1 MTADDT
7 LNRSGF
13 IARIARYPIVHKII
27 AKSGLYYLGN
37 RILNSFPIYK
47 KLFKSPVIIRIN
59 SVAALS
65 LAEEF
70 IDNKGYSSAINGYKV
85 ETFIDLGCNVG
96 WFPCLLASI
105 QNSAKPIGLMI
116 DGDPEMI
123 ESSRWHISRNKL
135 PGCEVIHGAVG
146 CSEGLKE
153 IKFHINPSNTQ
164 SSLKTFAKN
173 HPFPIKG
180 ASRELKVPCV
190 NVSQEWKG
198 RYDSRFV
205 DLLKIDIEGAELDFL
220 KLEKDF
226 IVNHVRRIVCE
237 WHEWHVTFS
246 EVNNFLSLANFHL
259 IEVLEKD
266 EKGGVAVFE
275 NSQLF

>member
-1 MTADDT
+1 MTADHT

-27 AKSGLYYLGN
+27 AKSGIYYLAN
-37 RILNSFPIYK
+37 RILNAFPIYR

-70 IDNKGYSSAINGYKV
+70 IDNKGYSSAINGYRV

-105 QNSAKPIGLMI
+105 QNSVKPIGLMI

-123 ESSRWHISRNKL
+123 ESCRWHISRNEL

-153 IKFHINPSNTQ
+153 INFHINPSNTQ
-164 SSLKTFAKN
+164 SSLKAFTIN

-180 ASRELKVPCV
+180 ESRELKVPCI

-198 RYDSRFV
+198 RYDSRVV

-226 IVNHVRRIVCE
+226 IINHVRRIVCE

-246 EVNNFLSLANFHL
+246 EVNDFLSMANFHL
-259 IEVLEKD
+259 TEVLEKD

-275 NSQLF
+275 NSQPV